1 MNETSGNGLEGR
13 LRPRR
18 SPAKNWKGGLRRVTA
33 KKHLLPYG
41 MKLFLFYVPELILS
55 VAFLF
60 SQLIV
65 RSVESLKQ
73 ELLQSKIN
81 LADTYA
87 SLPENEF
94 QPPEGISKYLSYY

>member
-1 MNETSGNGLEGR
+1 M
-13 LRPRR
+13 
-18 SPAKNWKGGLRRVTA
+18 TA

-41 MKLFLFYVPELILS
+41 MKLFLFYVLELILS

-94 QPPEGISKYLSYY
+94 QPPEGIPNIFLIIKGCRPQSFGQRQQGPGADYHP